1 MANRS
6 SNYFLVLSAIVLVA
20 ASPFI
25 FRGKTE
31 SINQTL
37 DLSATII
44 SSLAAMVTLWI
55 ALLLFN
61 KYGIDSSLI
70 EKNSSKVFELLEQ
83 IKATRFSFGSNKLW
97 FNIVMSDPFKYN
109 KQIENYYKEKLIFT
123 ETYTYSLQK
132 LFEINSSPFM
142 PTVISEEVDRL
153 QLFLM
158 SFDVQQNIIDD
169 YLKVLV
175 MDGKETSEIKFG
187 RFNGEDL
194 TVFEFLNILEN
205 IKVAVEKWVNQNS
218 TIPVKLN
225 L

>member
-1 MANRS
+1 
-6 SNYFLVLSAIVLVA
+6 
-20 ASPFI
+20 
-25 FRGKTE
+25 
-31 SINQTL
+31 
-37 DLSATII
+37 
-44 SSLAAMVTLWI
+44 
-55 ALLLFN
+55 
-61 KYGIDSSLI
+61 
-70 EKNSSKVFELLEQ
+70 
-83 IKATRFSFGSNKLW
+83 
-97 FNIVMSDPFKYN
+97 
-109 KQIENYYKEKLIFT
+109 
-123 ETYTYSLQK
+123 
-132 LFEINSSPFM
+132 M